1 MCAPTLT
8 SRSALSV
15 INGVKSVSAP
25 SAKRR
30 KSSKHLASATV
41 ATNDNGVPWPPVPP
55 RISSSSGRDFFL
67 PGSNRTSAR
76 LPVRSLGEGGNYI
89 LFLGKEKIFMDLK
102 HILSTQQFLNR
113 KTLQKIFKIADKFE
127 KADQKDKVPKLLQ
140 NKILSCVFYEPS
152 TRTRFSFES
161 AMLKLGGQVISTESA
176 GHFSSAIKGETL
188 EDSIRIISGY
198 SNAIVLRHPDA
209 HAAERA
215 AKVSQVPIINAGDGT
230 GEHPTQALLDFYTIQ
245 KEIGR
250 IDNFKIG
257 LVGDLLYGRTIH
269 SLIYLLSLAHNVE
282 VFLVSPKELRL
293 PEKYKSFLKARKIKF
308 SESSNLESVLSKIDV
323 LYMTRVQ
330 KERFASRQLYER
342 VKNAFVLNKNLLD
355 KLNKRAIIMHPL
367 PRVNEISQEVDSD
380 NRAAYFRQARNGL
393 YIRMALLDLLFI
405 KSKNLPPKKNLWF
418 DKLTILNEVEGK
430 L

>member
-1 MCAPTLT
+1 
-8 SRSALSV
+8 
-15 INGVKSVSAP
+15 
-25 SAKRR
+25 
-30 KSSKHLASATV
+30 
-41 ATNDNGVPWPPVPP
+41 
-55 RISSSSGRDFFL
+55 
-67 PGSNRTSAR
+67 
-76 LPVRSLGEGGNYI
+76 
-89 LFLGKEKIFMDLK
+89 MDLK

-113 KTLQKIFKIADKFE
+113 KTLQDIFKIADGFE

-198 SNAIVLRHPDA
+198 SDAIVLRHPEADA
-209 HAAERA
+209 AKRA
-215 AKVSQVPIINAGDGT
+215 AKVSSVPIVNAGDGT

-250 IDNFKIG
+250 IDDFKIG

-269 SLIYLLSLAHNVE
+269 SLIYLISLATNVE

-293 PEKYKSFLKARKIKF
+293 PEKYKSFLKTRGIKF
-308 SESSNLESVLSKIDV
+308 SESSNLENILPKVDV

-330 KERFASRQLYER
+330 KERFSSQRLYER
-342 VKNAFVLNKNLLD
+342 VKNSFVLNKKSLN
-355 KLNKRAIIMHPL
+355 KLNKHGVIMHPL
-367 PRVNEISQEVDSD
+367 PRVNEISKEVDSD
-380 NRAAYFRQARNGL
+380 NRAVYFRQARNGL
-393 YIRMALLDLLFI
+393 YIRMALLNLLFT
-405 KSKNLPPKKNLWF
+405 KSKNLPSKQ
-418 DKLTILNEVEGK
+418 
-430 L
+430 